1 MSKTDRYNH
10 YNLDRLDS
18 IITIAILGE
27 ADKIYVPKKIV
38 KLAKQMLKAKGLY
51 DKIKIKTI

>member
-1 MSKTDRYNH
+1 VSKTNRYNH
-10 YNLDRLDS
+10 YNLDRLEA
-18 IITIAILGE
+18 IITIAILG
-27 ADKIYVPKKIV
+27 DSDTIYVPKKIV

>member
-1 MSKTDRYNH
+1 MSKTNRYSH
-10 YNLDRLDS
+10 YNLDRLES

-27 ADKIYVPKKIV
+27 SDSIYVSKKIV

-51 DKIKIKTI
+51 EKIKIKTI